1 MFSLAA
7 SLPLFA
13 VAISGQQ
20 LDSSEAAVLRR
31 LESALI
37 RLLQNNQVVGTG
49 VLIDTAGHF
58 MAHRSAAGGA
68 MMFGRLANG
77 EIIQLSLVSVDEVT
91 QMALLRANGWV
102 PVGRSPVAVAAHVSV
117 PAAGISN
124 SVPTGMKRTH
134 PTEGRLIIV
143 LPDRAVPGELARTDL
158 VGVLSPSR
166 RGTTLSEIRFEASS
180 TNLGGALA
188 FTLDGKL
195 VGVLGAALEAPPSAS
210 QQQDVRNK
218 LAEFG
223 AARTFGPNSLTIGYS
238 VSPIV
243 INRVVDGFLS
253 PSRQVE
259 HPALGVMCRDAT
271 GGGAYVDTVV
281 PNSVA
286 AQAGIRPGDVI
297 IEFDGEAIADQL
309 AYTRTLLR
317 HNVGEAITLKIRR
330 GAEVLTLSLKVGR

>member
-7 SLPLFA
+7 SLPLLA
-13 VAISGQQ
+13 LAWTGQQ
-20 LDSSEAAVLRR
+20 LDTSEAAVLRR
-31 LESALI
+31 LESALVKI
-37 RLLQNNQVVGTG
+37 LQNNQVVGTG

-58 MAHRSAAGGA
+58 MAHRSATGGT
-68 MMFGRLANG
+68 MMFGRLSSG
-77 EIIQLSLVSVDEVT
+77 EVIQLNLVSVDEVT

-102 PVGRSPVAVAAHVSV
+102 PLGRSPISVATNIQAPAVSSI
-117 PAAGISN
+117 A
-124 SVPTGMKRTH
+124 PTAMKRTQ

-143 LPDRAVPGELARTDL
+143 LPDRAVPGELSRVDL

-166 RGTTLSEIRFEASS
+166 RGMTLSEIRFEASS
-180 TNLGGALA
+180 SNLGGALA
-188 FTLDGKL
+188 FTMDGRL
-195 VGVLGAALEAPPSAS
+195 AGVLGAMLEAPPAAS
-210 QQQDVRNK
+210 LQQDVRNK

-238 VSPIV
+238 VSPVV
-243 INRVVDGFLS
+243 INRVVEGFRS
-253 PSRQVE
+253 PSRIVE

-271 GGGAYVDTVV
+271 GGGALVDTVV

-297 IEFDGEAIADQL
+297 FEFDGEMVIDQL

-330 GAEVLTLSLKVGR
+330 GAETLSISLKVGR